1 MDTSSVK
8 EIFGLPVRVSNA
20 VPVNTVFLLPPE
32 VTAAIELAEAAERIH
47 AHGIFPQK
55 LVDELWGA
63 ATNAGVQAAREGRVG
78 CIKNLE

>member
-1 MDTSSVK
+1 MVTSSVK
-8 EIFGLPVRVSNA
+8 EIFGLPVRISSD
-20 VPVNTVFLLPPE
+20 VPPTVFLLPPE

-78 CIKNLE
+78 CIKDLE